1 VNRPTGTPTPGGA
14 LTGAGPKMSLSAVE
28 GRAGTTAA
36 LPTKSILF
44 VDDDLDVLG
53 GLRNLL
59 RARRR
64 EWEMVFVNSGD
75 EAVALL
81 NTRSFDVVV
90 SDMRMPKM
98 DGATLLQIVKERAP
112 SAIRIILTGQTEL
125 DAAMKTVS
133 VAHQFLAKP
142 CQADQLQQVV
152 RRACDLSNLLNSDQ
166 LRSLVGGIDR
176 LPSPPQTYVELGAL
190 LATPNASLEDVARVI
205 EKDVAMCAKI
215 LQLVNSAF
223 FGVPRRIINVLEAAT
238 YLGTLMIRNL
248 ALSMGAFASFE
259 SHDRGIAAA
268 SESLRCHSILTAQV
282 ARAMFKDKRKAED
295 AFMAGMLHGIGHL
308 IALTYLDADAAPA
321 VRPAVLGAYLLGL
334 WGIPYPVVEAVA
346 YHDQPDQFDHAE
358 FDLPDAVYLAHSLV
372 GETAP
377 APDIDPIEP
386 HRIDIEHL
394 QRVGISPVQVAAW
407 RNFTEETI
415 RGRTS

>member
-1 VNRPTGTPTPGGA
+1 MNRPTGMPARGNPSIDARLKLSPPGGEDR
-14 LTGAGPKMSLSAVE
+14 T
-28 GRAGTTAA
+28 GTTVAPLA
-36 LPTKSILF
+36 KSILF
-44 VDDDLDVLG
+44 VDDDNDVLG

-64 EWEMVFVNSGD
+64 EWDMVFVNSG
-75 EAVALL
+75 ESAVALL

-98 DGATLLQIVKERAP
+98 DGATLLQIVKERNP
-112 SAIRIILTGQTEL
+112 GAIRIILTGQTEL

-142 CQADQLQQVV
+142 CEAEQLQQVV
-152 RRACDLSNLLNSDQ
+152 RRACDLSQLLCSEE
-166 LRSLVGGIDR
+166 LRSVVGGIAH
-176 LPSPPQTYVELGAL
+176 LPSAPQTYVALAAL
-190 LATPNASLEDVARVI
+190 LATPNASLEEVARVI
-205 EKDVAMCAKI
+205 ESDVAMCAKI

-223 FGVPRRIINVLEAAT
+223 FGVSRRIINVLEAAT

-248 ALSMGAFASFE
+248 ALSMGAFAALE
-259 SHDRGIAAA
+259 GTNRGIAAA
-268 SESLRCHSILTAQV
+268 AESLRAHSILTAQM

-308 IALTYLDADAAPA
+308 IALAYLDPQATAS
-321 VRPAVLGAYLLGL
+321 VRPALLGAYLLGL

-346 YHDQPDQFDHAE
+346 HHDQPERIEHAE
-358 FDLPDAVYLAHSLV
+358 FDLPDAVYLAHHLA

-377 APDIDPIEP
+377 APDVDPTVP
-386 HRIDIEHL
+386 HRIDLEHL
-394 QRVGISPVQVAAW
+394 QRVGVSPAQVAVW
-407 RNFTEETI
+407 RRSTEEAI
-415 RGRTS
+415 RGGTA